1 MYIIH
6 IDANLNESTVST
18 HWEPASNVSPSL
30 IQEYEATV
38 NADIAVNA
46 DIVDSQTSGG
56 QTIHTVSTGH
66 YGSPKSKKARIACEE
81 ISDTD
86 SGYVL

>member
-1 MYIIH
+1 M
-6 IDANLNESTVST
+6 SQ
-18 HWEPASNVSPSL
+18 HWEPVSNVSPSL

-38 NADIAVNA
+38 SA

-56 QTIHTVSTGH
+56 QTIHTVFTGH